1 VVYSLSTTHR
11 LDTTSPDDSSIGWKK
26 GVRVLGVAESFEKE
40 ELRSIMAGVV
50 MRGDLRIDGFG
61 VCTPEIGGSDSTKE
75 LIALFNRLK
84 RKDIRVWLLGGSVIS
99 WFNIIDIFA
108 LHETTETPVICISYH
123 PSNGIEK
130 YLREYFPLD
139 WKVRL
144 EILERAGERE
154 LIKLGTGYG
163 PYLSTAGVGKKRAQK
178 LLDKI
183 TVDGRVPEP
192 IRVARTIA
200 AGLHRDLIRSSSNE
214 VAAKPG

>member
-1 VVYSLSTTHR
+1 M
-11 LDTTSPDDSSIGWKK
+11 
-26 GVRVLGVAESFEKE
+26 RVLGVAESFEKDE
-40 ELRSIMAGVV
+40 PRSIMAGVV

-61 VCTPEIGGSDSTKE
+61 VCTPEIGGRDSTKE
-75 LIALFNRLK
+75 LISLYNRLN

-108 LHETTETPVICISYH
+108 LHETTQTPVICISYH

-139 WKVRL
+139 WEVRL
-144 EILERAGERE
+144 EILERAGDRE
-154 LIKLGTGYG
+154 LIELGTGHE
-163 PYLSTAGVGKKRAQK
+163 LFLTTAGVGKKRARK

-200 AGLHRDLIRSSSNE
+200 AGLHRDLVGASNNE
-214 VAAKPG
+214 VTAKC